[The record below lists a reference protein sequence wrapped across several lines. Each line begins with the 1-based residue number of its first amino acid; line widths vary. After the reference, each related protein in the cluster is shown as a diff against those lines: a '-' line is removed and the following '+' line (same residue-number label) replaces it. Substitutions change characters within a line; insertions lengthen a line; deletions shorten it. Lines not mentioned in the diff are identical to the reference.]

1 MQATTLELLHRTADA
16 LALLDEI
23 AARWPE
29 WPQAWAAKGIVLAMH
44 DRYSEARPALEAA
57 FALGLQNSVAR
68 FYLAKASG
76 QQSKA
81 NESSFAAQFF
91 DGELLKP

>member
-16 LALLDEI
+16 LTLLEGI

-57 FALGLQNSVAR
+57 FALGFQNPVAR
-68 FYLAKASG
+68 AYLVKASG
-76 QQSKA
+76 QPA
-81 NESSFAAQFF
+81 NGDESSFAAQFF
-91 DGELLKP
+91 DGGLLKP